1 MARLCYILIV
11 RLSKTTALA
20 TAFAFLFTLLQAPS
34 TTAAPITPPRV
45 DLDQVEEQVRH
56 LEFQASAAV
65 EAWNESRSKLENV
78 NRKIANLKIRSQK
91 ASASY
96 KAVSKDYAVVVRSL
110 YKSGTVDIELQA
122 LFSEDPARF
131 LQQLDAVSYV
141 GSKQYST
148 MRKLAAA
155 SVNVKTANALLRA
168 QQAKAKRLYERSQQH
183 LKRANQKL
191 REAKAVL
198 AKLKAEERRKYLERQ
213 RKKQEQQKRDGKKFS
228 KKADLKNINRRVAI
242 AVRFAL
248 AQLGKRYSRGSTGLS
263 YYDCSGLT
271 KAAYQ
276 RAGVYLPH
284 YSRAQIGAARP
295 VSRANLRVGDLVFF
309 FKYGIRHVGL
319 YLGKN
324 RFIHAENSRT
334 GVIISSLS
342 ETYYAKHL
350 SGFGRVIG

>member
-1 MARLCYILIV
+1 MTLAILV
-11 RLSKTTALA
+11 V
-20 TAFAFLFTLLQAPS
+20 TLIQAPA
-34 TTAAPITPPRV
+34 TQAAPVRPATV

-65 EAWNESRSKLENV
+65 EAWNESRAKLEKV

-91 ASASY
+91 ASTAY
-96 KAVSKDYAVVVRSL
+96 KETSKDFATVVRSL

-141 GSKQYST
+141 GSKQFTT

-155 SVNVKTANALLRA
+155 SVNVKTANALLQA

-183 LKRANQKL
+183 LKRANKKL

-213 RKKQEQQKRDGKKFS
+213 RKKQEQQKKDGKKFS
-228 KKADLKNINRRVAI
+228 QKTSLKNVNRRVAV
-242 AVRFAL
+242 AVKFAL

-295 VSRANLRVGDLVFF
+295 ISRSNLRVGDLVFF

-324 RFIHAENSRT
+324 KFIHAENSRT

-342 ETYYAKHL
+342 ESYYSRHL

>member
-1 MARLCYILIV
+1 MKSISIV
-11 RLSKTTALA
+11 TTS
-20 TAFAFLFTLLQAPS
+20 LFVVTIVQAPQAHS
-34 TTAAPITPPRV
+34 APVKPSMV
-45 DLDQVEEQVRH
+45 DLNQVEEQVRH

-65 EAWNESRSKLENV
+65 EAWNESRAKLEKV

-91 ASASY
+91 ASAAY
-96 KAVSKDYAVVVRSL
+96 KEVSKDYSTVVRSL

-141 GSKQYST
+141 GSKQFTT

-155 SVNVKTANALLRA
+155 SVNVKTANALLKA

-213 RKKQEQQKRDGKKFS
+213 RKKQAKQQQEGKKFS
-228 KKADLKNINRRVAI
+228 KKTSLKNVNRRVAV
-242 AVRFAL
+242 AVKFAL

-284 YSRAQIGAARP
+284 YSRAQIGAARA

-324 RFIHAENSRT
+324 KFIHAENSRT

-342 ETYYAKHL
+342 ESYYARHL

>member
-1 MARLCYILIV
+1 MRSPRLIASAISIL
-11 RLSKTTALA
+11 LCASALQSPLA
-20 TAFAFLFTLLQAPS
+20 Y
-34 TTAAPITPPRV
+34 AAPLTPPTV
-45 DLDQVEEQVRH
+45 DLNQVEEKVRH

-65 EAWNESRSKLENV
+65 EAWNESRTKLQRV
-78 NRKIANLKIRSQK
+78 NRKIANLQIRSRK
-91 ASASY
+91 ASSLY
-96 KAVSKDYAVVVRSL
+96 QEVSRDFSTVVRSL

-141 GSKQYST
+141 GSKQFST

-155 SVNVKTANALLRA
+155 SVNVKTANALLKA
-168 QQAKAKRLYERSQQH
+168 QQLKAKRLYERSQQH

-213 RKKQEQQKRDGKKFS
+213 RKKQEQQQKDGKKFS
-228 KKADLKNINRRVAI
+228 QKTSLKNINRRVAI

-276 RAGVYLPH
+276 KAGVYLPH
-284 YSRAQIGAARP
+284 YSRAQIGAARA

-342 ETYYAKHL
+342 ESYYARHL